1 MSMQSIN
8 PLNNKVLQEFEIY
21 TDAQI
26 EETLQTA
33 DATYYKWRKSSFEER
48 AKLMHKA
55 ADILRNNKAKYGQIM
70 TDEMGKTKK
79 EAVSEVEKCALC
91 CDYYAD
97 NAAQFLA
104 DEPLKIDQGEAYIA
118 YDPIGAVLAIMPWN
132 FPFWQVIRFA
142 APTLM
147 AGNVGILKH
156 ASNVPQCALALE
168 EVFREAGF
176 PKGCFQSLLIP
187 SKKVNHLLEDRRIK
201 AATLTGSEGAGSKV
215 AAKAGQ
221 ELKKTVLE
229 LGGSDPFIVL
239 ADADV
244 EKAATTAVK
253 ARMIN
258 CGQSCIAAKRFIVV
272 EEVYDQFLEV
282 FKQKMAALKQGDPN
296 EEGVD
301 YGPMAREDLAD
312 ELLEQTKKSV
322 SKGAEVILGG
332 DRPDKEG
339 AFFNATIL
347 ANVKPGMPAY
357 DEEMFGPVASVF
369 KVKGEEEAILIAND
383 SPYGLGG
390 CVWTKDIE
398 KGKRFVRQVESG
410 AVYINK
416 MTASHPAL
424 PFGGVKKSGYGHEL
438 SHLGIREFVNQKT
451 VWLEK

>member
-1 MSMQSIN
+1 MKSIN
-8 PLNNKVLQEFEIY
+8 PFTTKLIEEFDEH

-26 EETLQTA
+26 EEVLQKA
-33 DATYYKWRKSSFEER
+33 DATYHEWRKTDFAYR
-48 AKLMHKA
+48 RQLMEA
-55 ADILRNNKAKYGQIM
+55 AASVLKKNRSKYAQLM

-79 EAVSEVEKCALC
+79 EALAEVDKCAQC
-91 CDYYAD
+91 CTYYAEK
-97 NAAQFLA
+97 AEEFLA
-104 DEPLKIDQGEAYIA
+104 DEPLPIDQGEAYIA
-118 YDPIGAVLAIMPWN
+118 YDPIGAVMAVMPWN

-142 APTLM
+142 APNLM

-176 PKGCFQSLLIP
+176 SQGCFQTLLIP
-187 SKKVNHLLEDRRIK
+187 GKKVSSILADPRIK
-201 AATLTGSEGAGSKV
+201 AATLTGSEAAGSKV

-239 ADADV
+239 ADADLR
-244 EKAATTAVK
+244 KAATTAVK

-258 CGQSCIAAKRFIVV
+258 CGQSCIAAKRFIV
-272 EEVYDQFLEV
+272 EEAVYDQFIQIFVET
-282 FKQKMAALKQGDPN
+282 MSMLKQGDPN
-296 EEGVD
+296 DNSVD
-301 YGPMAREDLAD
+301 YGPMAREDLA
-312 ELLEQTKKSV
+312 EQLLEQTQKSV
-322 SKGAEVILGG
+322 SKGAEVLLGG
-332 DRPDKEG
+332 DRPDKKG

-347 ANVKPGMPAY
+347 GNVKPGMPAY
-357 DEEMFGPVASVF
+357 DEELFGPVASVF
-369 KVKGEEEAILIAND
+369 KVKNEEEAIRVAND

-390 CVWTKDIE
+390 CVWTQDIE
-398 KGKRFVRQVESG
+398 RGKKIVRRVESG

-424 PFGGVKKSGYGHEL
+424 PFGGVKLSGYGREL

-451 VWLEK
+451 VWLEQ